1 MSKLSRSSAESQK
14 SGGCIPE
21 MKLERTCR
29 AAGEAWKG
37 PKQRPKLNSIAA
49 KPLPE
54 RLHRGRFIVL
64 HIKHGV
70 ELGDLQQ
77 IVDFLGQVQQL
88 KFAAL
93 VFYRGVSAD

>member
-37 PKQRPKLNSIAA
+37 PKQRPKLNSIATR
-49 KPLPE
+49 PLPE
-54 RLHRGRFIVL
+54 RLHRGSLVVL
-64 HIKHGV
+64 NVEHGI

-77 IVDFLGQVQQL
+77 VVDFLGQVQQL
-88 KFAAL
+88 EFAAL
-93 VFYRGVSAD
+93 IFYGGIGAD